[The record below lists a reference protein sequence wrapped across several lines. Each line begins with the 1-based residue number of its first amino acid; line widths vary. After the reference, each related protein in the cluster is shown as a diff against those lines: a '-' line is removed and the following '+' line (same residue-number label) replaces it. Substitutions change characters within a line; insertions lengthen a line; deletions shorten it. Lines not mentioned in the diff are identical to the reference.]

1 MVCLTN
7 RRRGGFTLVEL
18 VVVIAMIAVI
28 MAAMTTSVQQA
39 RQRARIA
46 RATQEVR
53 EMTNAILAYEQYA
66 VGHTLE
72 NVEQKSWTK
81 CTESN
86 MKMILGG
93 EKGENGETIPVLFN
107 ATVKN
112 GSLLDPW
119 GNPYEYMIEKTA
131 ELSDST
137 GSFTTAVALPNF
149 YRLTDSE
156 RGRAKTTTGGK

>member
-119 GNPYEYMIEKTA
+119 GNPYQYMIDKTDT
-131 ELSDST
+131 LSDST

-156 RGRAKTTTGGK
+156 RGRATTTGGN

>member
-72 NVEQKSWTK
+72 KAMQPSWAD
-81 CTESN
+81 CTEGS
-86 MKMILGG
+86 MRMILGG
-93 EKGENGETIPVLFN
+93 ETGANGENIPVLFN

-119 GNPYEYMIEKTA
+119 GNPYQYMIDKTDT
-131 ELSDST
+131 LSDST

-156 RGRAKTTTGGK
+156 RGRSLTTGGN

>member
-1 MVCLTN
+1 MECLTN

-18 VVVIAMIAVI
+18 MVVIAMIAVI
-28 MAAMTTSVQQA
+28 MAAMTTSVKQA

-93 EKGENGETIPVLFN
+93 EKGENGETVPVLFN

-156 RGRAKTTTGGK
+156 RGRATTTGGN

>member
-1 MVCLTN
+1 MECLTN

-72 NVEQKSWTK
+72 KVLAPSWTD
-81 CTESN
+81 CTEGS

-93 EKGENGETIPVLFN
+93 ETGENGETVPVLFN

-119 GNPYEYMIEKTA
+119 GNPYQYMIDKTA
-131 ELSDST
+131 ELSDAT
-137 GSFTTAVALPNF
+137 GSFETAVALPNF

-156 RGRAKTTTGGK
+156 RGRATTTGGN